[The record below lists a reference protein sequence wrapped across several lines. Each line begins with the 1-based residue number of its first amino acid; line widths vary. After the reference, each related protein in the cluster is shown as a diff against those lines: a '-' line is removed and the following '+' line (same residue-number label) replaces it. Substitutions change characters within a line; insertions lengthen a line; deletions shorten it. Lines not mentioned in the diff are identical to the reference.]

1 MFGWWGTVF
10 FFFVGEGGGVLVL
23 LSVKRVVSVAKKQE
37 NY

>member
-10 FFFVGEGGGVLVL
+10 FFLLGGLVL

>member
-1 MFGWWGTVF
+1 MFGWWGTF
-10 FFFVGEGGGVLVL
+10 FFFVVGGGLVS